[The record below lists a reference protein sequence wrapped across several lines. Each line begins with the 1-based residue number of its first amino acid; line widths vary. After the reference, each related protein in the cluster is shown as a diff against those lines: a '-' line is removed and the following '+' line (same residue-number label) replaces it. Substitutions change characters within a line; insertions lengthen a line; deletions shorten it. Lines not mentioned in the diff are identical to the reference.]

1 MLCTPLCRT
10 LGISHPILSAGIGSA
25 AGPELAAVVSNVGG
39 LGVLGTASLPARF
52 VRLQINRLRELSN
65 QPFGVNVVLPL
76 LRRGTI
82 EACLDEHV
90 PVLVLFWGEAG
101 ELRSIIAD
109 AHRQNTI
116 VFVQVGSRDE
126 ALVAVEAG
134 ADGVIAQGW
143 EAGGHV
149 RGTTALS
156 VLVPTVV
163 DAISP
168 VPVIAAGGVAD
179 GRTLL
184 AALCLGA
191 QAVSMGTRFLAS
203 EEANADLGYKQ
214 RVVSA
219 IAEDTVRTELFD
231 RGWERASH
239 RVLRNE
245 LVRAWEA
252 AGRPNPGVRPQ
263 EGEILGTMP
272 SGGTTVSIPAYSAYV
287 PEPGVTANLDGMALY
302 AGQSCSLVHD
312 IKPAAQIVG
321 EVMRDAEAL
330 LRHLQFGAA

>member
-1 MLCTPLCRT
+1 VQ
-10 LGISHPILSAGIGSA
+10 I
-25 AGPELAAVVSNVGG
+25 
-39 LGVLGTASLPARF
+39 ARF
-52 VRLQINRLRELSN
+52 RELSDR
-65 QPFGVNVVLPL
+65 PFGVNVVLPL

-82 EACLDEHV
+82 ETCLEEQV
-90 PVLVLFWGEAG
+90 PVLVLFWGGVE
-101 ELRSIIAD
+101 ELTSIIAD
-109 AHRQNTI
+109 AHRQNTR
-116 VFVQVGSRDE
+116 VFVQVGSREE

-156 VLVPTVV
+156 VLVPTVA
-163 DAISP
+163 DAIAP
-168 VPVIAAGGVAD
+168 VPVVAAGGVAD

-203 EEANADLGYKQ
+203 KEANADLGYKQ

-219 IAEDTVRTELFD
+219 NAEDTVHTELFD

-245 LVRAWEA
+245 VVRAWEL
-252 AGRPNPGVRPQ
+252 AGRPNPGARPQ
-263 EGEILGTMP
+263 EGEILGTMS
-272 SGGTTVSIPAYSAYV
+272 SGGTTVSIPAYSAYL
-287 PEPGVTANLDGMALY
+287 PEPGVSASLDGMALY
-302 AGQSCSLVHD
+302 AGQSCSLVND

-321 EVMRDAEAL
+321 DLMRDAEVM
-330 LRHLQFGAA
+330 LRHLQVGAA

>member
-10 LGISHPILSAGIGSA
+10 LGIAHPIFSAGIGSA
-25 AGPELAAVVSNVGG
+25 AGPELAAAVSNAGG
-39 LGVLGTASLPARF
+39 LGVLGTASLPAKF
-52 VRLQINRLRELSN
+52 VRLQITRFRALSER
-65 QPFGVNVVLPL
+65 PFGVNVVLPL

-101 ELRSIIAD
+101 DLISIVAD
-109 AHRQNTI
+109 AHRQGTK
-116 VFVQVGSRDE
+116 VFVQVGSREE

-134 ADGVIAQGW
+134 ADGIIAQGW

-163 DAISP
+163 DAIAP
-168 VPVIAAGGVAD
+168 VPVVAAGGVAD

-214 RVVSA
+214 SVVSA
-219 IAEDTVRTELFD
+219 NAEDTVHTELFD
-231 RGWERASH
+231 GGWERASH
-239 RVLRNE
+239 RVLRNGV
-245 LVRAWEA
+245 VRAWEA
-252 AGRPNPGVRPQ
+252 AGRPNPGARPQ
-263 EGEILGTMP
+263 EGEILGTMS
-272 SGGTTVSIPAYSAYV
+272 SGGTTVSIPAYSAYL
-287 PEPGVTANLDGMALY
+287 PEPGVSASLDRMALY
-302 AGQSCSLVHD
+302 AGQSCSLVND

-321 EVMRDAEAL
+321 ELMRDAKAM
-330 LRHLQFGAA
+330 LRHLQIGAA

>member
-1 MLCTPLCRT
+1 
-10 LGISHPILSAGIGSA
+10 
-25 AGPELAAVVSNVGG
+25 
-39 LGVLGTASLPARF
+39 
-52 VRLQINRLRELSN
+52 
-65 QPFGVNVVLPL
+65 VVLPL

-82 EACLDEHV
+82 GACLDEHV
-90 PVLVLFWGEAG
+90 PVLVLFWGEAE
-101 ELRSIIAD
+101 ELTSIIAD
-109 AHRQNTI
+109 AHRQDTR
-116 VFVQVGSRDE
+116 VFVQVGSREE
-126 ALVAVEAG
+126 ALVAVDAG

-163 DAISP
+163 DAIAP

-245 LVRAWEA
+245 LVRTWEA
-252 AGRPNPGVRPQ
+252 AGRPNPGARPR
-263 EGEILGTMP
+263 EGEMLGTML
-272 SGGTTVSIPAYSAYV
+272 SGGATVSIPTYSAYV
-287 PEPGVTANLDGMALY
+287 PEPGVSASLDGMALY
-302 AGQSCSLVHD
+302 AGQSCSLVND

-321 EVMRDAEAL
+321 DVMRDAEAT
-330 LRHLQFGAA
+330 LRHLQIGAA

>member
-10 LGISHPILSAGIGSA
+10 LGIREPIFSAGIGAA
-25 AGPELAAVVSNVGG
+25 AGAELAAAVSNAGG

-52 VRLQINRLRELSN
+52 VRLQIARFRELSDR
-65 QPFGVNVVLPL
+65 PFGVNVVLPL

-101 ELRSIIAD
+101 ELRSIIAN
-109 AHRQNTI
+109 AHRQNTR

-126 ALVAVEAG
+126 AQVAVEAG

-156 VLVPTVV
+156 VLVPTVA
-163 DAISP
+163 DAIAP

-219 IAEDTVRTELFD
+219 TPKTPFALSCSTE
-231 RGWERASH
+231 GG
-239 RVLRNE
+239 NE
-245 LVRAWEA
+245 LRTGFSATNSFGHGRRLGARTLALAHEKGRFSGRCRAE
-252 AGRPNPGVRPQ
+252 GRRSRFQPTRP
-263 EGEILGTMP
+263 TCP
-272 SGGTTVSIPAYSAYV
+272 SPA
-287 PEPGVTANLDGMALY
+287 
-302 AGQSCSLVHD
+302 
-312 IKPAAQIVG
+312 
-321 EVMRDAEAL
+321 
-330 LRHLQFGAA
+330 